1 MKMNAMERAERFAQV
16 KATRSNLETL
26 VEVFRATSD
35 KTPAETVAELVNRIG
50 YETARET
57 VAELVNTVGDW
68 DGRIYSDIRKWAQS
82 VETAATCEELNTHSI
97 YQPSAI
103 HPAHINQIGQAM
115 QDYVPTE
122 EQPAAE
128 PEKSVE
134 QHQTPADTIA
144 TALAGLPC
152 LTERVTVYVPAT
164 SGVNAEADNA
174 AEVDTIAA
182 RLSDWFGGA
191 TIQPG
196 AGCWMSETAGLVKES
211 TTTVYA
217 ACTVEQLAEHIAAL
231 RTLCENLKKEMG
243 QEAIAMSVNQTL
255 YFI

>member
-1 MKMNAMERAERFAQV
+1 MTDRRTYTQPSTGTRCMIERAENGRYFV
-16 KATRSNLETL
+16 
-26 VEVFRATSD
+26 
-35 KTPAETVAELVNRIG
+35 G
-50 YETARET
+50 YEIDE
-57 VAELVNTVGDW
+57 NGN
-68 DGRIYSDIRKWAQS
+68 
-82 VETAATCEELNTHSI
+82 AACTSGPFES
-97 YQPSAI
+97 
-103 HPAHINQIGQAM
+103 QA
-115 QDYVPTE
+115 DALAALTKHRPGIIP
-122 EQPAAE
+122 EQP
-128 PEKSVE
+128 
-134 QHQTPADTIA
+134 QTPAAQIA
-144 TALAGLPC
+144 AALAGLPC

>member
-1 MKMNAMERAERFAQV
+1 MTRHIHVSSVSAAWAEASRLIPTDYNQDAQSSARAGYP
-16 KATRSNLETL
+16 
-26 VEVFRATSD
+26 VFRGTLDPMNYICDLGDRLEVNLADGS
-35 KTPAETVAELVNRIG
+35 TVNIWI
-50 YETARET
+50 
-57 VAELVNTVGDW
+57 D
-68 DGRIYSDIRKWAQS
+68 
-82 VETAATCEELNTHSI
+82 
-97 YQPSAI
+97 
-103 HPAHINQIGQAM
+103 
-115 QDYVPTE
+115 
-122 EQPAAE
+122 EQPA
-128 PEKSVE
+128 
-134 QHQTPADTIA
+134 QTPTEQIA
-144 TALAGLPC
+144 AALAGLPC

>member
-1 MKMNAMERAERFAQV
+1 MTRYTYKTNRELWDAENRAKENGFAKTADCYWTQLFRNDSTGEEV
-16 KATRSNLETL
+16 ALTREDNEES
-26 VEVFRATSD
+26 
-35 KTPAETVAELVNRIG
+35 TVAAAFVSTESAQTN
-50 YETARET
+50 
-57 VAELVNTVGDW
+57 AEK
-68 DGRIYSDIRKWAQS
+68 I
-82 VETAATCEELNTHSI
+82 AA
-97 YQPSAI
+97 
-103 HPAHINQIGQAM
+103 
-115 QDYVPTE
+115 
-122 EQPAAE
+122 
-128 PEKSVE
+128 
-134 QHQTPADTIA
+134 
-144 TALAGLPC
+144 ALAGLPC

-217 ACTVEQLAEHIAAL
+217 ACTPEQLAEHIAAL

-243 QEAIAMSVNQTL
+243 QEAIALEVSGKL